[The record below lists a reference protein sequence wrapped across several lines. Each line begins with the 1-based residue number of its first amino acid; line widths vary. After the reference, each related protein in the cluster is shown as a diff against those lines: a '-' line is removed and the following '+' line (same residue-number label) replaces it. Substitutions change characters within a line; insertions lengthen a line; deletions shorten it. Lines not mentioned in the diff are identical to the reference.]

1 MSGAG
6 DAFKKLRKTVEDNAD
21 KAEGLVDKA
30 ADAAKKATGGA
41 HDDKIDKASGAA
53 TDYLRKQG
61 DDDQGRSEEDSE
73 DSKNRGRGQG
83 RSDEGG
89 RHE

>member
-1 MSGAG
+1 MAGAG
-6 DAFKKLRKTVEDNAD
+6 DAFNKLRKTVEDNAD
-21 KAEGLVDKA
+21 KAEGLVGKA

-61 DDDQGRSEEDSE
+61 DGEGRTEEGSG
-73 DSKNRGRGQG
+73 DSKDRGQG
-83 RSDEGG
+83 RPDEDG
-89 RHE
+89 RRR